1 VDRVRRLE
9 YDAAQTVA
17 IWLGAR
23 LMVDLRWARWL
34 ELPDQGLPAEERR
47 LLRRHARL
55 VWEAALAIYTAGL
68 VLGVVIDPPRDAVLR
83 WALARLLTFLLLVVT
98 VAVLSRLVFEQRIA
112 RLRQLT
118 AGDAETELFVKSVT
132 HDLRGPLTTI
142 KAYAQMLQRQPAL
155 SKAASG
161 AKGLQRIEG
170 AVSRAAAMLDELSDA
185 PHVRAG
191 RPLELR
197 YEDFDLLALVREVVG
212 EYEQIT
218 SDHALRLET
227 RLSLLA
233 GEWDRARMARVLG
246 NLLSN
251 AIKYS
256 PAGGRIVVTVAL
268 DDQPDDPLAVV
279 SVCDE
284 GVGIPDADIRHIFEP
299 FYRGSHASGPIEG
312 TGIGLASARWIVEQ
326 HGGTISVESQ
336 PEVGSTFTVRVPV
349 LAEPKPASTQIEPEE
364 PEQDMETV
372 APLPT
377 GRLPR
382 PALIGLVVTA
392 LLLVLGSGGLF
403 LRLQTESA
411 TRGQIEEV
419 LAHAQ
424 ARPLQAADPTRG
436 GGGQAYLDPRS
447 DQVLVV
453 ASDLPPL
460 STDRAYQVWFVRPD
474 GQRDSAGMLAVNAR
488 GDGTL
493 LAHAPGGLAAYTA
506 LGITE
511 EPASGSPQPTG
522 PKVVGAALTGSS

>member
-1 VDRVRRLE
+1 
-9 YDAAQTVA
+9 
-17 IWLGAR
+17 
-23 LMVDLRWARWL
+23 
-34 ELPDQGLPAEERR
+34 
-47 LLRRHARL
+47 
-55 VWEAALAIYTAGL
+55 VWEAALAIYAAGS
-68 VLGVVIDPPRDAVLR
+68 VLGLVIDPPRDAIFR
-83 WALARLLTFLLLVVT
+83 WAVARLVTFLLLVVT
-98 VAVLSRLVFEQRIA
+98 VAVLSRLIFAQRIA
-112 RLRQLT
+112 RLRELT

-142 KAYAQMLQRQPAL
+142 KAYAQMLQRQAAS

-185 PHVRAG
+185 PQVRAG

-218 SDHALRLET
+218 SDHALRLKT
-227 RLSLLA
+227 RLSALP

-268 DDQPDDPLAVV
+268 DDQTEDPLAVV

-312 TGIGLASARWIVEQ
+312 SGIGLASARWIVEQ
-326 HGGTISVESQ
+326 HGGTIRVESQ
-336 PEVGSTFTVRVPV
+336 PEVGSTFIVRVPV
-349 LAEPKPASTQIEPEE
+349 FAEPRPASTPVESPQ
-364 PEQDMETV
+364 PEQQPETMP
-372 APLPT
+372 PLGT
-377 GRLPR
+377 ARLPR
-382 PALIGLVVTA
+382 PGLIALAAAGLV
-392 LLLVLGSGGLF
+392 LVLGSGGLF
-403 LRLQTESA
+403 VRLQAESA
-411 TRGQIEEV
+411 TRRQIEEL

-424 ARPLQAADPTRG
+424 ARPLEAADPNRG
-436 GGGQAYLDPRS
+436 GGGQAYLDPGR

-453 ASDLPPL
+453 ASNLPPL
-460 STDRAYQVWFVRPD
+460 PTDRAYQLWFVRQD
-474 GQRDSAGMLAVNAR
+474 GHRDSGGLMTVNAQ

-493 LAHAPGGLAAYTA
+493 LAHAPAGLAAYTA
-506 LGITE
+506 IGITE
-511 EPASGSPQPTG
+511 EPASGSQQPTG
-522 PKVVGAALTGSS
+522 PKVVGAAVTGSS

>member
-1 VDRVRRLE
+1 
-9 YDAAQTVA
+9 
-17 IWLGAR
+17 
-23 LMVDLRWARWL
+23 
-34 ELPDQGLPAEERR
+34 
-47 LLRRHARL
+47 
-55 VWEAALAIYTAGL
+55 
-68 VLGVVIDPPRDAVLR
+68 
-83 WALARLLTFLLLVVT
+83 
-98 VAVLSRLVFEQRIA
+98 
-112 RLRQLT
+112 
-118 AGDAETELFVKSVT
+118 
-132 HDLRGPLTTI
+132 
-142 KAYAQMLQRQPAL
+142 
-155 SKAASG
+155 
-161 AKGLQRIEG
+161 
-170 AVSRAAAMLDELSDA
+170 MLDELSDA